1 MKAVIKKEILYDL
14 QRAEDILRVREPK
27 DFEELK
33 KLSDHAIE
41 DVALYKDVDLITM
54 TVLIYSF
61 YKIIQAITP
70 KEALMIVRELQFAQQ
85 ALQQDNYGRYNKSIR
100 TLYEQVKK
108 LVRDGVLRIYEN
120 IPQGKVTQLA
130 RLANSSFSIQ
140 NKTMD
145 VIQSGEMESV
155 VAALQEGAQALVI
168 DERTIRLF
176 IESPLEMEKLL
187 EMRFQK
193 NVIPNRQR
201 LQEFSRQLQGIPIIR
216 SIELVGAAFTLGL
229 LDPYIPPEKKGREEL
244 LSAVLWATKYNGCAV
259 TDHEV
264 GEMEAF
270 LLRKK

>member
-1 MKAVIKKEILYDL
+1 MNQKALFFDAGPIITLVMSRLIWIL
-14 QRAEDILRVREPK
+14 PH
-27 DFEELK
+27 LK
-33 KLSDHAIE
+33 QQFGGE
-41 DVALYKDVDLITM
+41 
-54 TVLIYSF
+54 F
-61 YKIIQAITP
+61 YITP
-70 KEALMIVRELQFAQQ
+70 AVHRELIERPLTVRRFQFEAL
-85 ALQQDNYGRYNKSIR
+85 
-100 TLYEQVKK
+100 QVKK